1 MTTVVPTQMIPGALA
16 NGVDS
21 LKALTPERIKL
32 KPVNQAQQYQKNGIN
47 KISFRVPAYSN
58 SFLDTSKSFLT
69 YTLGYT
75 TPTTVDLID
84 CMKPIN
90 NGCPFDRLVVKTS
103 AGLVVDDVSGYN
115 ILTAL
120 KSTMLPAGK
129 HINDLEGRTKDSM
142 ESGCHT
148 PNYSITREFKDVGIN
163 YRHQFQTGI
172 LAPTTQKWLPLGMAD
187 GGSGMAFD
195 VDLYLAETPAVMK
208 SSGIVVTPEY
218 FVRDVIFHLELRR
231 ADESLCKSFSEV
243 ACDGDKEILIPYST
257 MHYHQHSLS
266 SPGQNLVRIHESAS
280 NLKRIFNV
288 NMKSE
293 DLSTLLRNR
302 AYNFLGFK
310 VDVKKFNVKVG
321 SKWMYSEPVE
331 TSAEMIMH
339 LKNSLGLSDTPLWIE
354 QVSTGDQAGETADIP
369 LHEITRSV
377 QCADFGYSNE
387 KFLDGINSNAP
398 IEIYLYTQDAYVAGA
413 VTSHF
418 FTELNYN
425 LSIRQGQVKYTEP
438 KGGVGFVY

>member
-1 MTTVVPTQMIPGALA
+1 MIPGALA

-32 KPVNQAQQYQKNGIN
+32 KPVNQAQKYTKNGIN
-47 KISFRVPAYSN
+47 KISFRVPSYSN

-75 TPTTVDLID
+75 TPTAVDVID

-90 NGCPFDRLVVKTS
+90 NACPFDRLVVKTS
-103 AGLVVDDVSGYN
+103 AGLVIDDVSGYN
-115 ILTAL
+115 ILTAM
-120 KSTMLPAGK
+120 KSTMLPVGK

-142 ESGCHT
+142 ESGVHT
-148 PNYSITREFKDVGIN
+148 PNYSILREFKDVGIN
-163 YRHQFQTGI
+163 YRHQIQTGI
-172 LAPTTQKWLPLGMAD
+172 LAPTTAKWIPLGMAD
-187 GGSGMAFD
+187 GGAGMAFD
-195 VDLYLAETPAVMK
+195 VDFYLAETPAVIK
-208 SSGIVVTPEY
+208 LSGIVNTPEY
-218 FVRDVIFHLELRR
+218 FVKDVIFHLELRR
-231 ADESLCKSFSEV
+231 ADEMLCKKFSEI
-243 ACDGDKEILIPYST
+243 ACDGNKEVLIPYST

-266 SPGQNLVRIHESAS
+266 SPGQNLVRIHEAAT

-302 AYNFLGFK
+302 AYNFLGPK
-310 VDVKKFNVKVG
+310 VDVRKFNVKVG
-321 SKWMYSEPVE
+321 TKWMYSEPVE

-339 LKNSLGLSDTPLWIE
+339 LKNSLGMSDTPLWIE
-354 QVSTGDQAGETADIP
+354 QTSTGDLPGELADFSMADIS
-369 LHEITRSV
+369 RSI

-387 KFLDGINSNAP
+387 KFLDGINSNTP
-398 IEIYLYTQDAYVAGA
+398 IEIYLYTQDAYIAGA

-418 FTELNYN
+418 FSEINYN
-425 LSIRQGQVKYTEP
+425 LSIRQGVVTYTEP
-438 KGGVGFVY
+438 KPGVGFVY